1 MVDGLREWTDGVFAE
16 VSEESFAERPVD
28 GVVEG
33 FVTPRDWPWQI
44 KIAIGALALGVF
56 LFYMLV
62 VGRRAARAGETGDL
76 TEYEAG
82 TPTLTAG

>member
-1 MVDGLREWTDGVFAE
+1 M
-16 VSEESFAERPVD
+16 
-28 GVVEG
+28 VEG

-44 KIAIGALALGVF
+44 KIAIGAAALGVF
-56 LFYMLV
+56 LFYMLW